1 MTLPS
6 TVSSSRVPCFKQ
18 RFLEPYVMVKRW
30 EGLPLFDERFINYGF
45 NKVQWIEHLRYLG
58 FEFHVLAQS
67 YAVDMPHSL
76 SLCCAVLIPRS
87 NYAKQYNAGFK
98 TNNVEMLTL
107 YRRFLYDLRHTK
119 RDESRV
125 LLCLPSSG
133 LSLPRLTTRYEP

>member
-1 MTLPS
+1 M
-6 TVSSSRVPCFKQ
+6 
-18 RFLEPYVMVKRW
+18 
-30 EGLPLFDERFINYGF
+30 
-45 NKVQWIEHLRYLG
+45 QWIEHLRYLG

-76 SLCCAVLIPRS
+76 SLCCAVLMFRS